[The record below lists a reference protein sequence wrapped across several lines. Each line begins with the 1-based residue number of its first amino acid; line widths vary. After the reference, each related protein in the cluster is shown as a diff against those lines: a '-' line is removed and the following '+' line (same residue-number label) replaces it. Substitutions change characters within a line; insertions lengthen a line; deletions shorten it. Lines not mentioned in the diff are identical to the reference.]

1 MNHKILFV
9 AILMLCACAGIKA
22 ANYTPF
28 DDVTTADGIYQQGK
42 AVTPGTNQNAA
53 AFNDTYVPFGTENN
67 NGGTVNAGGNSLDDL
82 GYPTGVSD
90 PINGGWYVVISLACL
105 LAAIRIRK
113 VMIEE

>member
-42 AVTPGTNQNAA
+42 AVTPGTNQNVALFGEDA
-53 AFNDTYVPFGTENN
+53 TTYPQYEGGDGGWGQYDQDHENE
-67 NGGTVNAGGNSLDDL
+67 GMGNAG
-82 GYPTGVSD
+82 T